1 MVAMRDEATQSGT
14 PLTAEEMST
23 GVLGEAKY
31 YVRGLGVGR
40 RPSSSSPN
48 SNSAHQ
54 EVLKLQAEMELMR
67 EERRIEREDNKRR
80 DEEQREEQ
88 RRRDEEHQSR
98 CDALQRQLGEFEK
111 FKALMMKQM
120 LGQDVGGSS

>member
-1 MVAMRDEATQSGT
+1 MAMRDEATQAGT
-14 PLTAEEMST
+14 PLTAEEIST
-23 GVLGEAKY
+23 SVLGGAKY

-40 RPSSSSPN
+40 RSSSLSTN

-67 EERRIEREDNKRR
+67 EERRIEREDIKRR
-80 DEEQREEQ
+80 DEEQREDQ

-98 CDALQRQLGEFEK
+98 CDALQRRLEEFEN

-120 LGQDVGGSS
+120 LGQDVGAAS